1 MNRQERR
8 TAKKN
13 GEDPEIQEK
22 MVLFGKIPDK
32 CLGCS
37 KPFDKKSKE
46 HATTWTV
53 FVYNERQEV
62 KLYCP
67 ECRANIQAWAEDLEK
82 EQI

>member
-1 MNRQERR
+1 MNRQQRR
-8 TAKKN
+8 EAAKN
-13 GEDPEIQEK
+13 GENPELQDK
-22 MVLFGKIPDK
+22 MVLFGKLGDK
-32 CLGCS
+32 CNSCS

-67 ECRANIQAWAEDLEK
+67 ECRANIQAWAEDLVNEK
-82 EQI
+82 E